1 MEYRI
6 NNKKVTFEEFISTDH
21 FNKKEARVI
30 RSIDNSSSLRISF
43 GDFFDMSSDAYRST
57 ILLSCSTNRKQ
68 ALEEFQL
75 LSTQLTE
82 TILALY
88 FSCSDSNI
96 FDFSFCKLIIETL
109 FSTCII
115 KHCFCDINHK
125 EYPSFYIN
133 PHSLKILSM
142 GINLWTTNR
151 TDRIYD
157 SIDWGIKLLKYYD
170 LDNITISTEFP
181 LPQKTI
187 DSATEYLIDQPFK
200 IKVANNRI
208 ILCVLEF
215 D

>member
-6 NNKKVTFEEFISTDH
+6 NNKKVTFEEFTSTDH

-30 RSIDNSSSLRISF
+30 RSIDYSASLQISF
-43 GDFFDMSSDAYRST
+43 GDFFDMSPDAYRSA
-57 ILLSCSTNRKQ
+57 IFLNNSTNIQQ
-68 ALEEFQL
+68 ALEEFRL

-82 TILALY
+82 MYVLALY
-88 FSCSDSNI
+88 FLRGEIEI

-133 PHSLKILSM
+133 PYSLKILSM

-151 TDRIYD
+151 IDRIYD
-157 SIDWGIKLLKYYD
+157 SIDWGVKLLKYYD

-181 LPQKTI
+181 LPQSTI

-200 IKVANNRI
+200 IKISNNRI
-208 ILCVLEF
+208 ILCIS
-215 D
+215 